1 MGWEVGASFK
11 REGTHVYP
19 WLIHVA
25 VWQKPTQ
32 HCKAIIFQLKIDKFK
47 RQLKKISIYISTK
60 NKILRKNITKVYKA
74 SILKAIKKTGQRI
87 NFKY

>member
-32 HCKAIIFQLKIDKFK
+32 YCKAIILQLKMNK
-47 RQLKKISIYISTK
+47 LENNKKHLY
-60 NKILRKNITKVYKA
+60 
-74 SILKAIKKTGQRI
+74 SILGAQNSRLRAPSAGSLHV
-87 NFKY
+87 